1 MNWEGAEPPFLPQL
15 TSPSN
20 CASAEKRG
28 RKGGFG
34 AEPLS
39 SPRDSHSRGRP
50 NQNSTHA
57 MRPHGTAG
65 SSSTVLRQAIG
76 LTPNAMQRLTTA
88 ATDALRARKP
98 SLPMANGLSVSPG
111 GRQSVGRMERSRAS
125 SRASHRDGDTV
136 RGAGGAASPRDFE
149 HRRSST
155 PGPPGMWFNG
165 GLAVHGAVDA
175 LARPT
180 QPTQPPPPSHRTAEL
195 LHPPSQQPPQPPQQ
209 PPQQPQQPLAP
220 SPPPLHPSLP
230 HCPRELHADECPSE
244 GELLPLS
251 LSHPTSSHPSPA
263 LPRFSPPPPQQQ
275 LAPAAATPS
284 PQPPQ
289 PPQPPR
295 LRLPPGVQAAYH
307 VSSMLG
313 VGAFGTVWLATT
325 RESGRRVAMKI
336 VERKRQVRRS
346 RRASEGLG

>member
-1 MNWEGAEPPFLPQL
+1 
-15 TSPSN
+15 
-20 CASAEKRG
+20 
-28 RKGGFG
+28 
-34 AEPLS
+34 
-39 SPRDSHSRGRP
+39 
-50 NQNSTHA
+50 
-57 MRPHGTAG
+57 
-65 SSSTVLRQAIG
+65 
-76 LTPNAMQRLTTA
+76 
-88 ATDALRARKP
+88 
-98 SLPMANGLSVSPG
+98 
-111 GRQSVGRMERSRAS
+111 
-125 SRASHRDGDTV
+125 
-136 RGAGGAASPRDFE
+136 
-149 HRRSST
+149 
-155 PGPPGMWFNG
+155 MWFNG
-165 GLAVHGAVDA
+165 GLAVHGAADA

-180 QPTQPPPPSHRTAEL
+180 QPTQPPPPSHRAAEL
-195 LHPPSQQPPQPPQQ
+195 LHPPSQQPPQPQQPPPQQPPQPQQPQPQ
-209 PPQQPQQPLAP
+209 PPQQPQQPQQLLTP

-230 HCPRELHADECPSE
+230 HCPRELHADECPSV

-284 PQPPQ
+284 LQPPQ

-346 RRASEGLG
+346 RRASDGLGRPPEISDDLR

>member
-1 MNWEGAEPPFLPQL
+1 
-15 TSPSN
+15 
-20 CASAEKRG
+20 
-28 RKGGFG
+28 
-34 AEPLS
+34 
-39 SPRDSHSRGRP
+39 
-50 NQNSTHA
+50 
-57 MRPHGTAG
+57 
-65 SSSTVLRQAIG
+65 
-76 LTPNAMQRLTTA
+76 
-88 ATDALRARKP
+88 
-98 SLPMANGLSVSPG
+98 
-111 GRQSVGRMERSRAS
+111 
-125 SRASHRDGDTV
+125 
-136 RGAGGAASPRDFE
+136 
-149 HRRSST
+149 
-155 PGPPGMWFNG
+155 MWFNG

-180 QPTQPPPPSHRTAEL
+180 QPTQPPPPSHRAAEL
-195 LHPPSQQPPQPPQQ
+195 LHPSQQPQQPPQQ
-209 PPQQPQQPLAP
+209 PSQQPQQPLAP

-289 PPQPPR
+289 PPQQPR

-336 VERKRQVRRS
+336 VERKRQVHRS
-346 RRASEGLG
+346 RRASDDLLRPLMTS